1 MPDTEDWEQMVED
14 AMKSVRYDPNL
25 ELADLRKTEAEVFDY
40 PTMKTL
46 SQLINDDVIE
56 TLDFCISTGKEANVF
71 HGTAPDGTSLAVK
84 IYRVNTTTFRQHL
97 EYLWGDRRFDPGGKS
112 ERDVISLWAS
122 KEFRNLRRLRNGNLR
137 VPEPVA
143 VENNIIVME
152 YIGEDERVAPLLK
165 DVDLAEPRDGYDA
178 LVDFI
183 ETAWEEA
190 DLVHGDLSAY
200 NVLVHPPH
208 LIVIDVAQ
216 AIVSDH
222 PRARELLKR
231 DVENV
236 AKHFRSRGVDPD
248 PDAVVDRL
256 VPAEEV
262 A

>member
-1 MPDTEDWEQMVED
+1 MPKTDDWEEMVED
-14 AMKSVRYDPNL
+14 AMKSVQYDPNL

-46 SQLINDDVIE
+46 SQLINDDVIK

-122 KEFRNLRRLRNGNLR
+122 KELRNLKRLREAGLH
-137 VPEPVA
+137 VPEPVT
-143 VENNIIVME
+143 VENNVVVME
-152 YIGEDERVAPLLK
+152 FVGQDERVAPLLK
-165 DVDLAEPRDGYDA
+165 DVELEDARDGYEA
-178 LVDFI
+178 LVDFV

-190 DLVHGDLSAY
+190 ELVHGDLSAY
-200 NVLVHPPH
+200 NVLVLPPR
-208 LIVIDVAQ
+208 LYVIDVAQ
-216 AIVSDH
+216 AIVKDH
-222 PRARELLKR
+222 PRAAELLER
-231 DVENV
+231 DLENV
-236 AKHFRSRGVDPD
+236 AKHFRSRGVDAD
-248 PDAVVDRL
+248 PDEIVDRL
-256 VPAEEV
+256 LPEEV